1 MDFAQQR
8 TLGWKPASDAS
19 PIEHSPS
26 SMTAEDKAGSSGQQE
41 DVPEQEMRDLYE
53 ILGVEKTADDD
64 AIKKAYHKLAL
75 KCVLHP
81 CGLVISSAFW
91 TDKPTG
97 SQAKFAEINAAFTL
111 LSNADMRRR
120 YDAEGFSQTAGAQ
133 SEHPP

>member
-1 MDFAQQR
+1 
-8 TLGWKPASDAS
+8 
-19 PIEHSPS
+19 
-26 SMTAEDKAGSSGQQE
+26 MTAEDKAGSSGQQE

-81 CGLVISSAFW
+81 C
-91 TDKPTG
+91 DKPTG